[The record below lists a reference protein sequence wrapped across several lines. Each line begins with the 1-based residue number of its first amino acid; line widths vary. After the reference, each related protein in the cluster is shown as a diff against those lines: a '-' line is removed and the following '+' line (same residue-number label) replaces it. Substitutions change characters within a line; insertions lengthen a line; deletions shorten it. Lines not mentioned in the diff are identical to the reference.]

1 MKQLTEQDFF
11 FCFTKKLS
19 IFLKEEGIS
28 YIIKARSIKD
38 NVIYT
43 VYQKTDELQRAL
55 DKYKKI
61 N

>member
-1 MKQLTEQDFF
+1 MKQLNEQDFF
-11 FCFTKKLS
+11 FCFTRKLS

-38 NVIYT
+38 NAIYT

>member
-1 MKQLTEQDFF
+1 MKHLTEQDFF

-38 NVIYT
+38 DAIYT
-43 VYQKTDELQRAL
+43 VYQKTDELQRVL
-55 DKYKKI
+55 DKYKEI

>member
-1 MKQLTEQDFF
+1 MTNLTEKDFF

-19 IFLKEEGIS
+19 IYLKEEGIS

-38 NVIYT
+38 NAIYT
-43 VYQKTDELQRAL
+43 VYHKTDELQRAL